1 MLCFH
6 EFSPKVGLSRA
17 GCVSACMFK
26 EFQISSSFEGLI
38 ETVPGV
44 DLSLLKM
51 DRFTMNAAKYA
62 LFRGEFAVNKELLT
76 SLGADGEAFKRECDQ
91 FIDKNGPAKTG
102 GTGIKQLRGLSSSTI
117 LWMTPSLSR
126 PRISLSA
133 PAAR

>member
-1 MLCFH
+1 
-6 EFSPKVGLSRA
+6 
-17 GCVSACMFK
+17 MFK
-26 EFQISSSFEGLI
+26 EFQISSSFEGLM

-91 FIDKNGPAKTG
+91 FIDKNSPAKTG